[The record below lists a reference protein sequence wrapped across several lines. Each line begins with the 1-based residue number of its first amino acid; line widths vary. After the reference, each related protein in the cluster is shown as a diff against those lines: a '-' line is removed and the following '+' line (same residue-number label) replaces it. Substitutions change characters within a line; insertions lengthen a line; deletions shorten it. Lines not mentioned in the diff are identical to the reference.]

1 MAVSGD
7 GPARSTRGL
16 GADAAGEP
24 GGARACRPRRER
36 IFSMADI
43 SMMAA
48 KMLGRQKAAGHDR
61 LEMAGPD
68 VGKGQ
73 LSGTIKSD
81 DWFRTPSSN
90 S

>member
-1 MAVSGD
+1 
-7 GPARSTRGL
+7 
-16 GADAAGEP
+16 
-24 GGARACRPRRER
+24 
-36 IFSMADI
+36 MADI